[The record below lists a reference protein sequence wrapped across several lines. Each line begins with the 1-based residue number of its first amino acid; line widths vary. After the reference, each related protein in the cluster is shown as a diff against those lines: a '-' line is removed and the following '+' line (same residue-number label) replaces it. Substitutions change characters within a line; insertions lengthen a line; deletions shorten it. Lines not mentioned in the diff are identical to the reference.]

1 MRWAGPLLASALV
14 LLGLGATAEV
24 PVREAQLEGEICLPD
39 ERPAIMPDAVQA
51 GFALRQTEDSDLS
64 IRLQGHVADLQ
75 EPSVRLA
82 VVPDGR
88 VVTGARVMQNGADA
102 AGDGLVEVGRPFT
115 VRGVQL
121 VPVILHP
128 DDPGKARGPVEIEII
143 LETRPV
149 DASKHLGQSR
159 ARRFSRGFYTPLARL
174 LDEEQ
179 LAALESDLP
188 GSYLIITAPQYQ
200 AAVEPLAQW
209 KREKGYITEL
219 VNTNEAG
226 GNVAQI
232 REFVSDR
239 YFNAE
244 VPPQYVLLVGDVDV
258 MPVGTFDGSVTDHYI
273 SMIDGD
279 DFLPD
284 LSVGRLSGTG
294 VVDIQTFVAKIL
306 RHERDPYRG
315 DGGEWFSRGLM
326 VAANYASTTP
336 IATSRWCR
344 LQLLDTGFAQVDTLF
359 HPPMPYSNGHL
370 FINPKVNAGV
380 SIISYRGWARGHQG
394 WEPPIYVREH
404 VMALQNGWKLPVV
417 MSFVCRNNDFGH
429 REQCFGEIWTNAGS
443 PDDPKGA
450 VAFLGNSHPWSHT
463 RFNDSQAFGTFNAI
477 KEGRARQLG
486 QILDA
491 GKYENLVQF
500 PAQLYYEDFRSAAV
514 EFYYFIYNL
523 LGDPEMEIWLGEPL
537 DIAVGHPASIYIGT
551 DIVEVSVEDFNMQ
564 GPVEGA
570 RIGISQG
577 QSVLGLG
584 FTDAQGMVRIPVSIL
599 SADDPVK
606 VTVTGAG
613 VHPYQES
620 IPVSQ
625 SAAAMLAVADMLIVD
640 NGEGGS
646 QGNGDGIP
654 NPGETIE
661 LHPVLHNYGAESSAP
676 ILARLSAEPDI
687 LIVTGTA
694 DYPAIEPG
702 EEAHPAEPFVITL
715 DRDLA
720 DGRRLF
726 LQIAGLGSRDAN
738 PVLHVHAPELVYDA
752 HTVDGTGH
760 LMPGRRSLLSVSV
773 SNEGAQASGD
783 LVAVLRS
790 LLPDLAAVIDST
802 ADVAPIAPGE
812 RGECTREFEVE
823 VREGVAIG
831 QAVPFMLT
839 MTAPNGRMERT
850 SFSIL
855 VGDVDYRAPMG
866 PDEYGYYAYDNCD
879 TDYPDNAPVYD
890 WVTASTAY
898 GGSGTRLSLRDQDL
912 VLVDLPFTFTYYGR
926 DYDQILVSDNG
937 WISFDTTPYY
947 DWFNWSMPSAY
958 GNAAKIAPFW
968 DNLNPEYRIGGE
980 LVGDGIYILHDS
992 ANHRF
997 VVEWSRLVNHRYEPN
1012 RNEEALEDLQTFQ
1025 VLLFDPAHERSSTTG
1040 DGIFQFQYKQV
1051 VNNDAE
1057 RMFATVGIEDH
1068 TKTVGLE
1075 HTYSNLYH
1083 PAAAPLSP
1091 GLAIRFTTEPP
1102 VYRPFSLAG
1111 ISAEHT
1117 DGGVMLQWEPADS
1130 RPRGPWRVYR
1140 VDSAPGDKAP
1150 VLAAELPAEAR
1161 YFLDERVHR
1170 DADVSYVLGSLD
1182 QFGYE
1187 TRLGPYLLTESD
1199 EPGSSLL
1206 LATRGENPFRNGAEL
1221 VLSLPDRA
1229 QVRLLVYDVTGRVV
1243 RVLEDQEMAAG
1254 THSVHWDG
1262 RDDQGRMRS
1271 SGIYL
1276 ARLETGA
1283 ETRTVKL
1290 TLLR

>member
-1 MRWAGPLLASALV
+1 MRWVGPLLASVLV
-14 LLGLGATAEV
+14 LLGL
-24 PVREAQLEGEICLPD
+24 PD
-39 ERPAIMPDAVQA
+39 SAPAALS
-51 GFALRQTEDSDLS
+51 LRQAVDADLT
-64 IRLQGHVADLQ
+64 IRLQGQIADLQ
-75 EPSVRLA
+75 ESSVRLA
-82 VVPDGR
+82 IVPDGR
-88 VVTGARVMQNGADA
+88 KAAGARVLLNGTDA
-102 AGDGLVEVGRPFT
+102 TGDGLVEVGPPFT
-115 VRGVQL
+115 VRGVQF
-121 VPVILHP
+121 VPVIQHP
-128 DDPGKARGPVEIEII
+128 ADPGKGLGPVEIEVV
-143 LETRPV
+143 LDTEPD
-149 DASKHLGQSR
+149 DASKLLGQSR
-159 ARRFSRGFYTPLARL
+159 ARRFSRGFYRPLARL

-188 GSYLIITAPQYQ
+188 GSYLIISAPQYQ

-209 KREKGYITEL
+209 KREKGYVTEL
-219 VNTNEAG
+219 VTTDQAG
-226 GNVAQI
+226 GSVAQI

-239 YFNAE
+239 YRNAD
-244 VPPQYVLLVGDVDV
+244 VPPQFVLLVGDVDV

-294 VVDIQTFVAKIL
+294 LVDIQTFVAKIL
-306 RHERDPYRG
+306 RHEMDPYREE
-315 DGGEWFSRGLM
+315 GGEWFRRGLM

-344 LQLLDTGFAQVDTLF
+344 LQLLDTGFSQVDTLF
-359 HPPMPYSNGHL
+359 HPPLPYSNGHF

-380 SIISYRGWARGHQG
+380 SIIGYRGWARGHQG

-404 VMALQNGWKLPVV
+404 VMALENGWKLPVV

-443 PDDPKGA
+443 PDAPKGA

-463 RFNDSQAFGTFNAI
+463 RFNDAQAFGTFNAI
-477 KEGRARQLG
+477 REGRARTLG
-486 QILDA
+486 QLMDA

-523 LGDPEMEIWLGEPL
+523 LGDPEMELWLAEPV

-551 DIVEVSVEDFNMQ
+551 DLVEVSVEDFATQ

-570 RIGISQG
+570 RVGISQG
-577 QSVLGLG
+577 RSVLALG
-584 FTDAQGMVRIPVSIL
+584 FTDAHGMARIPISIL
-599 SADDPVK
+599 SGDQPVK

-613 VHPYQES
+613 VQPYQES

-625 SAAAMLAVADMLIVD
+625 SASAMLAVSGMLIVD
-640 NGEGGS
+640 SGEGES
-646 QGNGDGIP
+646 RGNGDGIP

-661 LHPVLHNYGAESSAP
+661 LHPVLYNHGAEASAP
-676 ILARLSAEPDI
+676 IPAGLSADTGI
-687 LIVTGTA
+687 DIVTGTA
-694 DYPAIEPG
+694 NYPAIRPG
-702 EEAHPAEPFVITL
+702 DEAHPDEPFVITL

-720 DGRRLF
+720 DGRQLLLR
-726 LQIAGLGSRDAN
+726 IAGLGPRDAH
-738 PVLHVHAPELVYDA
+738 PVLNVHAPALVYDG
-752 HTVDGTGH
+752 HTLDGDGH
-760 LMPGRRSLLSVSV
+760 LMPGGRSLLSVSV
-773 SNEGAQASGD
+773 RNGGNQASGNV
-783 LVAVLRS
+783 VAVLRS
-790 LLPDLAAVIDST
+790 LLPDLAVVTDST
-802 ADVAPIAPGE
+802 ADLAPIPAGE
-812 RGECTREFEVE
+812 RGECTREFEVQ
-823 VREGVAIG
+823 VLDGLAIG

-839 MTAPNGRMERT
+839 LTAPNGRVEMT
-850 SFSIL
+850 SFSML
-855 VGDVDYRAPMG
+855 VGEVDYRAPIG
-866 PDEYGYYAYDNCD
+866 PDAYGYYAYDNCD
-879 TDYPDNAPVYD
+879 TDYPDSAPVYD

-958 GNAAKIAPFW
+958 GNAARIAPFW
-968 DNLNPEYRIGGE
+968 DNLNPQYRIDGE
-980 LVGDGIYILHDS
+980 LVGDGIYILHDAES
-992 ANHRF
+992 HRF

-1012 RNEEALEDLQTFQ
+1012 QNEEGLEDLQTFQ
-1025 VLLFDPAHERSSTTG
+1025 VLLFDPAYKRSATTG
-1040 DGIFQFQYKQV
+1040 DGVFQFQYKQV

-1068 TKTVGLE
+1068 TKTMGLE
-1075 HTYSNLYH
+1075 HTYINLYH

-1102 VYRPFSLAG
+1102 VYRPFSLSG
-1111 ISAEHT
+1111 FSARPT
-1117 DGGVMLQWEPADS
+1117 NDGLMLHWEPADS
-1130 RPRGPWRVYR
+1130 RPRGAWRVFR
-1140 VDSAPGDKAP
+1140 VESGRGDTAP
-1150 VLAAELPAEAR
+1150 VLLAELPAGAR
-1161 YFLDERVHR
+1161 SFLDEGAHSG
-1170 DADVSYVLGSLD
+1170 DDVSYLLGSYD
-1182 QFGYE
+1182 PFGHE
-1187 TRLGPYLLTESD
+1187 TVLGPYSPVAE
-1199 EPGSSLL
+1199 EQPGSSLM
-1206 LATRGENPFRNGAEL
+1206 LAARGGNPFRNGAEL
-1221 VLSLPDRA
+1221 VLTLPERA

-1243 RVLEDQEMAAG
+1243 RVLEDREMAAG
-1254 THSVHWDG
+1254 THSAQWDG
-1262 RDDQGRMRS
+1262 RDDLGRMRS